1 MSQDISA
8 CCKAVAHIGTGPM
21 SDAMELLGLARAVIT
36 DWKFIAQD
44 PTMAIVG
51 PAYTL
56 RQALKAPSVPH
67 EENLTRQRDAASKLA
82 QPGDVIVIDVD
93 GRTDLCTWGENQAL
107 AAKNRGIAG
116 LVVHGAVRDSEWI
129 RRAGFPVLCRGFSP
143 VTSRWDLATV
153 AMNDPITVHG
163 VQINA
168 GDVIYGDADGVIVI
182 PRRHVDA
189 VFAKAQEISAGEEQ
203 RRAQLYGDSHSHVG

>member
-8 CCKAVAHIGTGPM
+8 RCKAVAHIGTGPI
-21 SDAMELLGLARAVIT
+21 SDSMELLGLPRSVIV
-36 DWKFIAQD
+36 DWKFITKD
-44 PTMAIVG
+44 PTQAIVG

-56 RQALKAPSVPH
+56 RQALKPPSVSH
-67 EENLTRQRDAASKLA
+67 EENVTRQRDASSKLA
-82 QPGDVIVIDVD
+82 QPGDVIVIDVN

-107 AAKNRGIAG
+107 AAKSREIAG

-129 RRAGFPVLCRGFSP
+129 RRTGFPVLCRGFSP
-143 VTSRWDLATV
+143 VTSRWDLMTV
-153 AMNDPITVHG
+153 AMNEPITMHG
-163 VQINA
+163 VQINP

-182 PRRHVDA
+182 PREHVDA

-203 RRAQLYGDSHSHVG
+203 RRAQLYGDLHSHAG